1 MIEALLDAARRGVR
15 VRLILDPSEDATTLT
30 PTGLPNQPLASELVA
45 RSSGAVKVRWYR
57 THGERF
63 HSALALV
70 YGGERLWLMV
80 GSANFTR
87 RSLDDYNLEAEP
99 GDDAER
105 AMRRWRSRRA
115 TTSTRCGATARRSAS
130 STPPTSPRSPIRRQA
145 DYWLCRLLEGAGAA
159 PF

>member
-70 YGGERLWLMV
+70 YG
-80 GSANFTR
+80 
-87 RSLDDYNLEAEP
+87 
-99 GDDAER
+99 
-105 AMRRWRSRRA
+105 RRA
-115 TTSTRCGATARRSAS
+115 AVADGRLGELHA
-130 STPPTSPRSPIRRQA
+130 PQPR
-145 DYWLCRLLEGAGAA
+145 
-159 PF
+159 

>member
-1 MIEALLDAARRGVR
+1 MRHAAACTCASYSTPARTPPRSR
-15 VRLILDPSEDATTLT
+15 

-70 YGGERLWLMV
+70 YGGERLWLMA

-87 RSLDDYNLEAEP
+87 RSLDDYNL
-99 GDDAER
+99 DADV
-105 AMRRWRSRRA
+105 AMTLSADAPLAQQARDYFDSLWSNQA
-115 TTSTRCGATARRSAS
+115 ALGIEYTADFAVFADPS
-130 STPPTSPRSPIRRQA
+130 QA